1 MKNFKLFL
9 TLSLITIL
17 AVPAWAATVSLT
29 SSALGLDNGDPFST
43 TTQNGITVSG
53 DKGDNSNAPK
63 YYTSGDAVRFY
74 AKNTMTV
81 SGTGITS
88 IVVTYGSKSN
98 AISSSSPSGIGT
110 YNTGSKTQTW
120 TGTATNSITFTFG
133 GTSGNDQ
140 IKSIEVTT
148 SGGSTPYT
156 VTLSKNGSTTDITGC
171 TGTYTLPTTGEHVV
185 AACEGWSW
193 HCWANTLYPE
203 STTAPST
210 TQITTMSSAGTAY
223 AVYKHSETGGGSGTS
238 TLAAASQ
245 EWNNADPVTSKTID
259 GVTYSFDKNG
269 GTAPA
274 YYTSGGV
281 RIYANNKLTIS
292 SSSTIT
298 AITFTYTQS
307 KYTQSCVDGGTV
319 TSGNWSGSAT
329 SVEFTNETG
338 GQVRF
343 SQIVVTTGGGTTTTY
358 TSTPSCMPPT
368 QCATPTFMPA
378 AGSYS
383 SAQSVTISCTTS
395 GATIHYTTDGTTP
408 TTSSPTYSGSI
419 DVSSDMTIKAIAEK
433 SGMTNS
439 DVASATYTITA
450 SCSADITLS
459 FKGGSHTSSWTNCT
473 LPTASDIAD
482 EDKCDGWDFAGWS
495 ETAISSTTD
504 APTLITS
511 KTTDGTVYAVYSQGE
526 GGNTVVTLDGSS
538 ITGFGSGTD
547 YTSGSYVNGDI
558 TISSNG
564 AFSTS
569 NFRVGKSK
577 NMTISTSDGKI
588 TRIDITCSGNSYKF
602 IDSQLSYSGTIGTYT
617 NSTGVTS
624 ITFTN
629 GNTDNPARMTE
640 IKIEYT
646 GGSGGSGTKT
656 YTTSCATIS
665 STELEIV
672 EWNPDYINI
681 MVPDPSN
688 ASVVIEDKNENKV
701 TKKAEEVFFSK
712 YFEASGSVKMLA
724 IYNGTGEPQD
734 PTKLRFRIVNEDGSS
749 EHIVNLADHVSSTD
763 LPDGKELIFY
773 SWNYSAATDQNIM
786 NCAESTP
793 GVDMSTWIEI
803 KWNSYTSTYP
813 GIIFGGNEAIVLE
826 KQVGANW
833 EVMDIIG
840 ALSDDGTVA
849 DITNTGKINAYMDAK
864 GWYTYNGNEL
874 GQTKTD
880 NYFIA
885 TVRCLLVRNFDVTS
899 GKAARNKT
907 TGNWGTGDFKTL
919 ASEWFGHRVGV
930 STGEYALSCAA
941 FTEVGKF
948 DYSTSYQ
955 QYEHVTTVTEFNASN
970 QNPDGSYKVEIDQ
983 LDTLACTKL
992 KINLYEG
999 GVVTATNFYSVPIM
1013 ISGDKDTKDGV
1024 FFDKSKTEE
1033 ICKTCDVV
1041 ILKNSTLTKAPD
1053 GGTDEIDKIRTLTVY
1068 PGGKLVVP
1076 QNSGT
1081 NTYNFTVD
1089 SIMFRVEGDTLAPHA
1104 VLNGN
1109 LVVNNQKLTVSR
1121 RIMNKRYYFLSL
1133 PYNCYVNDIYLSNGE
1148 KPTKGTDFEIKYFD
1162 GANRA
1167 NTGNLKSWAIVPADG
1182 VLEAGVGYNVA
1193 VGTPYAS
1200 ELVFPMAL
1208 PSTNL
1213 SAEET
1218 GKSPAAVTVHD
1229 FTGPTTIENHHWN
1242 LIAHPYV
1249 DRFDP
1254 YAGDLIKG
1262 GILEWNGY
1270 DNWERHDAEHI
1281 YLTIPNYKKETPLL
1295 ASDYTQKLASTIE
1308 GLDPFLAVFVQG
1320 MGYGDVTFSQ
1330 DNRKKSAPGRHLAAK
1345 SEYADESIFVGVTL
1359 SGNGGK
1365 DQTNLR
1371 IRPDFNEEYQLGYD
1385 LTKFGTTSEERPVLY
1400 MRNGGYN
1407 LAFRAINDN
1416 NAAISQPM
1424 GVYCKAAGTY
1434 TFALSNDYSRDNIE
1448 AVYLYDAETQQT
1460 INLMNDTY
1468 EFTTTGNLNT
1478 GERFYLSAV
1487 VRRPAP
1493 QVTTDNELVNEEL
1506 PLTRKILINGHVFI
1520 QHGGKLFDITGKEML
1535 NH

>member
-9 TLSLITIL
+9 TLFLITIL
-17 AVPAWAATVSLT
+17 AMPAWGA
-29 SSALGLDNGDPFST
+29 DEYDF
-43 TTQNGITVSG
+43 
-53 DKGDNSNAPK
+53 
-63 YYTSGDAVRFY
+63 
-74 AKNTMTV
+74 
-81 SGTGITS
+81 
-88 IVVTYGSKSN
+88 
-98 AISSSSPSGIGT
+98 ISSVPSP
-110 YNTGSKTQTW
+110 W
-120 TGTATNSITFTFG
+120 TGTTPKGYETSDLTRGAYWQGNATL
-133 GTSGNDQ
+133 
-140 IKSIEVTT
+140 
-148 SGGSTPYT
+148 
-156 VTLSKNGSTTDITGC
+156 TLSGQTGVTDVTITYSTNKTNNKIKVTVGSTTFG
-171 TGTYTLPTTGEHVV
+171 
-185 AACEGWSW
+185 
-193 HCWANTLYPE
+193 
-203 STTAPST
+203 
-210 TQITTMSSAGTAY
+210 
-223 AVYKHSETGGGSGTS
+223 SETTLTKDARHVNLSFSG
-238 TLAAASQ
+238 
-245 EWNNADPVTSKTID
+245 
-259 GVTYSFDKNG
+259 
-269 GTAPA
+269 
-274 YYTSGGV
+274 
-281 RIYANNKLTIS
+281 
-292 SSSTIT
+292 SSTDGDIKVTIT
-298 AITFTYTQS
+298 RN
-307 KYTQSCVDGGTV
+307 DG
-319 TSGNWSGSAT
+319 SIWI
-329 SVEFTNETG
+329 EK
-338 GQVRF
+338 
-343 SQIVVTTGGGTTTTY
+343 IVVTTGGSTCTDITPSLSY
-358 TSTPSCMPPT
+358 TSTSLT
-368 QCATPTFMPA
+368 I
-378 AGSYS
+378 GDYS
-383 SAQSVTISCTTS
+383 
-395 GATIHYTTDGTTP
+395 
-408 TTSSPTYSGSI
+408 SSPTITGNTGSGTVTYASNNEAVATV
-419 DVSSDMTIKAIAEK
+419 DPSTGVVHAVSAGTAK
-433 SGMTNS
+433 
-439 DVASATYTITA
+439 ITA
-450 SCSADITLS
+450 SIESNGSYCSGTAERTITVSAVSCSVNITLS
-459 FKGGSHTSSWTNCT
+459 FKGGSQTKPWTSCT
-473 LPTASDIAD
+473 LPTVIDD
-482 EDKCDGWDFAGWS
+482 EDKCDGWDFEGWS
-495 ETAISSTTD
+495 TTQFD
-504 APTLITS
+504 ATTTTPSLITQM
-511 KTTDGTVYAVYSQGE
+511 TTSGTVYAVYSQGE

-538 ITGFGSGTD
+538 ITGFGSGTN

-564 AFSTS
+564 AYSTS

-588 TRIDITCSGNSYKF
+588 TRIDITCSDNSYKF

-629 GNTDNPARMTE
+629 GNTNNPARMTE

-712 YFEASGSVKMLA
+712 YFEASGNVKMLA

-734 PTKLRFRIVNEDGSS
+734 PTKLRFRIVNKDGSS

-773 SWNYSAATDQNIM
+773 SWNSSATTDQKIM

-793 GVDMSTWIEI
+793 GVDKSTWIEI

-813 GIIFGGNEAIVLE
+813 GIIFGGKEAIVLE

-849 DITNTGKINAYMDAK
+849 DNTNTGKINAYMDAE

-874 GQTKTD
+874 GKTKTD

-919 ASEWFGHRVGV
+919 ASEWFGQRVGV

-955 QYEHVTTVTEFNASN
+955 QYEHVKTVTEFNASN
-970 QNPDGSYKVEIDQ
+970 QNPDGSYKVEIPQ

-992 KINLYEG
+992 KINLSNG

-1089 SIMFRVEGDTLAPHA
+1089 SIMFRVQGDTLAPHA

-1162 GANRA
+1162 GVNRA

-1218 GKSPAAVTVHD
+1218 GKSPAAVTVHE

-1295 ASDYTQKLASTIE
+1295 ACDYTQKLASTIE

-1385 LTKFGTTSEERPVLY
+1385 LAKFGTTSEERPVLY

-1416 NAAISQPM
+1416 NVAMSQPM

-1434 TFALSNDYSRDNIE
+1434 TFALSNDYSRENIE

>member
-17 AVPAWAATVSLT
+17 AVPAWGASETYT
-29 SSALGLDNGDPFST
+29 FNSAS
-43 TTQNGITVSG
+43 
-53 DKGDNSNAPK
+53 
-63 YYTSGDAVRFY
+63 
-74 AKNTMTV
+74 
-81 SGTGITS
+81 
-88 IVVTYGSKSN
+88 
-98 AISSSSPSGIGT
+98 
-110 YNTGSKTQTW
+110 W
-120 TGTATNSITFTFG
+120 EATNSASAVANWTNG
-133 GTSGNDQ
+133 GAGNAYNSG
-140 IKSIEVTT
+140 V
-148 SGGSTPYT
+148 
-156 VTLSKNGSTTDITGC
+156 
-171 TGTYTLPTTGEHVV
+171 
-185 AACEGWSW
+185 
-193 HCWANTLYPE
+193 
-203 STTAPST
+203 
-210 TQITTMSSAGTAY
+210 QITTAKSGANATSPVSFSNVSKVTVYYHQNDKKGVGEIKIKVGT
-223 AVYKHSETGGGSGTS
+223 GTE
-238 TLAAASQ
+238 Q
-245 EWNNADPVTSKTID
+245 
-259 GVTYSFDKNG
+259 SFDVTK
-269 GTAPA
+269 PA
-274 YYTSGGV
+274 S
-281 RIYANNKLTIS
+281 
-292 SSSTIT
+292 
-298 AITFTYTQS
+298 
-307 KYTQSCVDGGTV
+307 
-319 TSGNWSGSAT
+319 
-329 SVEFTNETG
+329 
-338 GQVRF
+338 
-343 SQIVVTTGGGTTTTY
+343 GGGTTKDHEF
-358 TSTPSCMPPT
+358 SFSPT
-368 QCATPTFMPA
+368 ETGNVKITVNCTENSIYIESIKIDYGGGTEKVATPTFSPA
-378 AGSYS
+378 AGSYT
-383 SAQSVTISCTTS
+383 SAQSVTISCSTS
-395 GATIHYTTDGTTP
+395 GATIHYTTNGTTP
-408 TTSSPTYSGSI
+408 TTSSPTYSGPI

-439 DVASATYTITA
+439 DVATASYTITGG
-450 SCSADITLS
+450 SGDPIDVTLS
-459 FKGGSHTSSWTNCT
+459 CKGNTHVSSQTSPYV
-473 LPTASDIAD
+473 LPTSIAD
-482 EDKCDGWDFAGWS
+482 EDKCDGWDFKGWS
-495 ETAISSTTD
+495 TTQFD
-504 APTLITS
+504 ATTTTPSLITQM
-511 KTTDGTVYAVYSQGE
+511 TTSGTVYAVYSQGE

-538 ITGFGSGTD
+538 ITGFGSGTN

-577 NMTISTSDGKI
+577 TMTISTSDGKI
-588 TRIDITCSGNSYKF
+588 TRIDITCSGTSYKF
-602 IDSQLSYSGTIGTYT
+602 IDSQLAYSGTIGTYT

-656 YTTSCATIS
+656 YTTNCATIS

-773 SWNYSAATDQNIM
+773 SWNYSATTDKNIM

-907 TGNWGTGDFKTL
+907 TGNWGTGDFNTL
-919 ASEWFGHRVGV
+919 ASEWFGQRVGV

-955 QYEHVTTVTEFNASN
+955 QYEHVKTVTEFNASN
-970 QNPDGSYKVEIDQ
+970 QNPDGSYKVEIPQ

-992 KINLYEG
+992 KINLSNG
-999 GVVTATNFYSVPIM
+999 GIVTATNFYSVPIM
-1013 ISGDKDTKDGV
+1013 ISGDKDTKDGI
-1024 FFDKSKTEE
+1024 FFDKNKTEE

-1041 ILKNSTLTKAPD
+1041 VLKNSTLTKAPD
-1053 GGTDEIDKIRTLTVY
+1053 GGTDEIDKIRTLTIY

-1104 VLNGN
+1104 VLDGN
-1109 LVVNNQKLTVSR
+1109 LIVNNQKLTVSR

-1133 PYNCYVNDIYLSNGE
+1133 PYDCFVDDIYLSNGE
-1148 KPTKGTDFEIKYFD
+1148 KPVKGTDFEIKYYD
-1162 GANRA
+1162 GAARA
-1167 NTGNLKSWAIVPADG
+1167 NTGNLKSWVVVPSG
-1182 VLEAGVGYNVA
+1182 GKLEAGVGYNVA

-1229 FTGPTTIENHHWN
+1229 FTGSTTIENHHWN

-1249 DRFDP
+1249 DRFEP
-1254 YAGDLIKG
+1254 YSGDLIKG

-1270 DNWERHDAEHI
+1270 DQWERHDLEHV
-1281 YLTIPNYKKETPLL
+1281 YLTIPNYKKESSIL
-1295 ASDYTQKLASTIE
+1295 ACDYTQTLASTIE

-1320 MGYGDVTFSQ
+1320 TGYGDVTFSQ
-1330 DNRKKSAPGRHLAAK
+1330 DNRKKSAPARHLAAK

-1359 SGNGGK
+1359 NGNGGK